1 MEKGPKCAHPSA
13 DNQQPLAGRE
23 TAGPGRAEPSRAQP
37 ILVGADRAPHRT
49 GLHYLQLHLP
59 AITRTLKEEE
69 DVACQCASCSLVSEQ
84 RRSAFS
90 AALPVP
96 ALSQPP
102 RLLQSSSLWPA
113 ALSDLSRLQL
123 SRKEVFR
130 NSLAFTGTSCM
141 LQMPMRF
148 KFASR
153 IGMKLY
159 WQKVTWQ

>member
-90 AALPVP
+90 ALHWNFMYAADAYALQICKPDWYE
-96 ALSQPP
+96 ALLAKSHLAVMYAG
-102 RLLQSSSLWPA
+102 RHT
-113 ALSDLSRLQL
+113 SRM
-123 SRKEVFR
+123 
-130 NSLAFTGTSCM
+130 G
-141 LQMPMRF
+141 
-148 KFASR
+148 
-153 IGMKLY
+153 G
-159 WQKVTWQ
+159 